1 MKATSRTTRLTRE
14 QLDALVVMAA
24 LAADA
29 TTRQAAADPAG
40 QDRLRRDAA
49 TFRGLADLLR
59 EAVAAEVVVWVPDD

>member
-14 QLDALVVMAA
+14 QLDALLLLAA

-29 TTRQAAADPAG
+29 ATRQAATEPG
-40 QDRLRRDAA
+40 RRDAA

-59 EAVAAEVVVWVPDD
+59 EAVAAEIVVWVPDD